1 MSVDNGYN
9 LEALTDN
16 RVAKALIELSS
27 TDEAHAAL
35 AGEVKYRDAKLKQ
48 AEAHAYLKADG
59 TIAER
64 QAKAIISQEYDD
76 ALNEQLKAFVEFKTL
91 DNQRNH
97 EIRITEIWQTLSANR
112 RKGNL

>member
-1 MSVDNGYN
+1 MSTDNG
-9 LEALTDN
+9 LSLDALTDN
-16 RVAKALIELSS
+16 RVAMALAELSQ
-27 TDEAHAAL
+27 TDETHAAL

-64 QAKAIISQEYDD
+64 QAKALISPEYDK
-76 ALNEQLKAFVEFKTL
+76 ALDEQLKAFVDFKTL

-112 RKGNL
+112 RKGNI